1 MKNYVFYGGE
11 RICCQWI
18 YAKTTKEIV
27 DKIKE
32 LNTFLRN
39 FQKNSS
45 LTEKTKK
52 FIDDI
57 LLLEKTNFENV
68 VTIFN
73 KNMNF
78 LKSFENC
85 NINIDDK
92 LRKADDLSDKANN
105 LKMME
110 SQSKFHFLKIYFKL
124 LIFLSF
130 FISSLE
136 FKIGLVFFQ
145 KIIKR

>member
-1 MKNYVFYGGE
+1 
-11 RICCQWI
+11 
-18 YAKTTKEIV
+18 
-27 DKIKE
+27 
-32 LNTFLRN
+32 
-39 FQKNSS
+39 
-45 LTEKTKK
+45 
-52 FIDDI
+52 

>member
-11 RICCQWI
+11 RICKWI

-45 LTEKTKK
+45 LMGKTKK

-57 LLLEKTNFENV
+57 LLLEKKNFENV
-68 VTIFN
+68 VAIFN

-78 LKSFENC
+78 LKSFEIC
-85 NINIDDK
+85 NINMDDK
-92 LRKADDLSDKANN
+92 WRKADDFSDKANN
-105 LKMME
+105 LKMIE
-110 SQSKFHFLKIYFKL
+110 SQSKFHF
-124 LIFLSF
+124 
-130 FISSLE
+130 
-136 FKIGLVFFQ
+136 
-145 KIIKR
+145 